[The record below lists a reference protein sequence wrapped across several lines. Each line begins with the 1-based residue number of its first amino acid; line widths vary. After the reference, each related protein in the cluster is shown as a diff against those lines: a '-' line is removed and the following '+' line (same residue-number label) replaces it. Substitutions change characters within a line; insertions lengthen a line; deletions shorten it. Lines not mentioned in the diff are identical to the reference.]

1 MSVATERGP
10 ASAPEVA
17 PEGVTT
23 RIARLET
30 RSQLERYGFLFMRLS
45 GVALIVLA
53 IGHMMIQH
61 ILNDVHTL
69 TLEFVRQQWS
79 SWGWRVFD
87 MFLLVFAISHGFNG
101 LRVVLEDYI
110 HNPRTVKYLRWFL
123 AIFMVITI
131 VWSAV
136 AIATFDANTMTSN

>member
-10 ASAPEVA
+10 ASAPEIA

-23 RIARLET
+23 RIARLEA
-30 RSQLERYGFLFMRLS
+30 RSQLERYGYFFMRLS

-61 ILNDVHTL
+61 VLNDVHSL

-79 SWGWRVFD
+79 SWGWRTYD
-87 MFLLVFAISHGFNG
+87 MLLLVFAITHGFNG

-110 HNPRTVKYLRWFL
+110 HNARTVRFLRWFL

-136 AIATFDANTMTSN
+136 AIATFDASTMTSN

>member
-1 MSVATERGP
+1 MTVATER
-10 ASAPEVA
+10 APERVS
-17 PEGVTT
+17 EGVTT
-23 RIARLET
+23 RIAHLEA
-30 RSQLERYGFLFMRLS
+30 RSPLERYGYLFMRLS

-61 ILNDVHTL
+61 ILNDVHSL
-69 TLEFVRQQWS
+69 TLEFVRQQWR
-79 SWGWRVFD
+79 SWGWRTYD

-101 LRVVLEDYI
+101 LRTVLEDYV
-110 HNPRTVKYLRWFL
+110 HSPRKVKILRWFL

-136 AIATFDANTMTSN
+136 AIATFDASAVN

>member
-1 MSVATERGP
+1 MTTATER
-10 ASAPEVA
+10 AA
-17 PEGVTT
+17 EGVTT
-23 RIARLET
+23 RIARLEA
-30 RSQLERYGFLFMRLS
+30 RSPLERYGYLFMRLS

-61 ILNDVHTL
+61 ILNDVHSL

-79 SWGWRVFD
+79 SWGWRTYD
-87 MFLLVFAISHGFNG
+87 MFLLIFAISHGFNG

-110 HNPRTVKYLRWFL
+110 HNRRTVTFLRWFL

-131 VWSAV
+131 VWSGI
-136 AIATFDANTMTSN
+136 AIATFDASGMSN